1 MLTAA
6 TPIVLNAKS
15 AAEMAKSVY
24 LLLDEEEVEGCR
36 SNGSFSWI
44 GASKCSRSF
53 AFFIVI
59 ALIGGGSVV
68 CMPRARLVEIFFD
81 FPAVLFGVFR
91 VLYELQRGEAICK
104 E

>member
-1 MLTAA
+1 
-6 TPIVLNAKS
+6 
-15 AAEMAKSVY
+15 MAKSVY

-81 FPAVLFGVFR
+81 FPAVLFGSLGF
-91 VLYELQRGEAICK
+91 YTNSSKGGKAIILCK

>member
-6 TPIVLNAKS
+6 TPIVLSAKS

-24 LLLDEEEVEGCR
+24 LLLDVEGCR
-36 SNGSFSWI
+36 SNSSCSWI

-53 AFFIVI
+53 AFFVVI
-59 ALIGGGSVV
+59 ARIGGGRVV

-81 FPAVLFGVFR
+81 FPAVLFGSLGFYTNSKGGKR
-91 VLYELQRGEAICK
+91 
-104 E
+104 

>member
-6 TPIVLNAKS
+6 TPIVLSAKS

-53 AFFIVI
+53 AFFVVL
-59 ALIGGGSVV
+59 ARIGGGRVV
-68 CMPRARLVEIFFD
+68 CMPRARLVEIFFY
-81 FPAVLFGVFR
+81 FPASFSGSLGFYTNSKGGKR
-91 VLYELQRGEAICK
+91 
-104 E
+104 